1 MDERKGKGKDKKV
14 RGKGDEKITHVIK
27 RYVRI
32 GCDLTEGENIEMAL
46 QDLNGISVSHIESN
60 RDIETLVDQ
69 ENLD

>member
-1 MDERKGKGKDKKV
+1 MHQKRVVMHQKE
-14 RGKGDEKITHVIK
+14 EITHVIK